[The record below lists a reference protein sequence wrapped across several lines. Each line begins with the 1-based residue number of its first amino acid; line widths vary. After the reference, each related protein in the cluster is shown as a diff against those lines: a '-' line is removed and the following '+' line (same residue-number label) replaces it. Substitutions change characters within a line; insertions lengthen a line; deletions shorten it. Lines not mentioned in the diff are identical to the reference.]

1 MKYDIRKRTKMEDA
15 MLKKLTQNID
25 KAVIGKSD
33 IVEKILIALL
43 CKGHILLEDVPG
55 VGKTTLVRSL
65 AKSLDISFSRIQFT
79 PDLLPADIIGISVF
93 NPKEGTFKFQKGPL
107 HSQLVLAD
115 EINRTSPK
123 TQSSLL
129 EVMQE
134 QQITVVTHTYIL
146 EDPFMVIATQ
156 NPIDHEGTFPL
167 PESQLDRFFMKLT
180 VGYPD
185 EKEET
190 ELLDEKFGKQELKSV
205 LSASDIINARQEA
218 MKIFVSEP
226 IKRYIVRLC
235 RATRNNPMIELGAS
249 PRATIALFNAAKAK
263 AYLGGRDYA
272 VPSDVKDLYTDILS
286 HRIFLATS
294 AKYQGKTSRS
304 VLEDIIKS
312 TPVPL
317 EG

>member
-1 MKYDIRKRTKMEDA
+1 
-15 MLKKLTQNID
+15 MLKKLTENIE

-43 CKGHILLEDVPG
+43 CRGHILLEDVPG
-55 VGKTTLVRSL
+55 VGKTTLVRSV

-107 HSQLVLAD
+107 HAQLVLAD

-134 QQITVVTHTYIL
+134 QQITVDSHTYVL
-146 EDPFMVIATQ
+146 NDPFMVIATQ

-185 EKEET
+185 ENEET
-190 ELLDEKFGKQELKSV
+190 QLLSEEFGTQQLKRV
-205 LSASDIINARQEA
+205 LSGEDIINARQEA
-218 MKIFVSEP
+218 AKVFVSEP

-235 RATRNNPMIELGAS
+235 RATRNNPMIDLGAS

-263 AYLGGRDYA
+263 AYLSGRDYA
-272 VPSDVKDLYTDILS
+272 VPSDISSLYPDILS
-286 HRIFLATS
+286 HRIFVATQ
-294 AKYQGKTSRS
+294 AKYQGKTGRI
-304 VLEDIIKS
+304 VLEEILRS
-312 TPVPL
+312 TAVPL

>member
-1 MKYDIRKRTKMEDA
+1 
-15 MLKKLTQNID
+15 MLKKLTGNIE
-25 KAVIGKSD
+25 KAVIGKND

-55 VGKTTLVRSL
+55 VGKTTLVRSV
-65 AKSLDISFSRIQFT
+65 AKSLDITFSRIQFT

-107 HSQLVLAD
+107 HAQLVLAD

-134 QQITVVTHTYIL
+134 QQITVDSHTYVL
-146 EDPFMVIATQ
+146 NDPFMVIATQ

-190 ELLDEKFGKQELKSV
+190 QLLSENFGKEQLESV
-205 LSASDIINARQEA
+205 LSGEDILNARHEA
-218 MKIFVSEP
+218 EKVFVSEP

-235 RATRNNPMIELGAS
+235 RATRNNTMIDLGAS
-249 PRATIALFNAAKAK
+249 PRATIALFNAARAK
-263 AYLGGRDYA
+263 AYLSGRDYA
-272 VPSDVKDLYTDILS
+272 VPSDISSLYSDVLS
-286 HRIFLATS
+286 HRIFVATQ
-294 AKYQGKTSRS
+294 AKYQGKTGRT
-304 VLEDIIKS
+304 VLEEILKS